1 MLILSEVLLQ
11 GHDMESF
18 DELVEELKKRARD
31 GELFFQLDVKP
42 TFPDT
47 PPNWEDRLEAA
58 FTALQE

>member
-18 DELVEELKKRARD
+18 DELVQELKKRARD